1 MSSEGYPAESSL
13 HQQEVLSINHY
24 PNIQNIL
31 ETGKAQSVTIEDD
44 RNSMLP
50 NCQRQTII
58 PINRENAPI
67 GVIILEMLEADPIE
81 EETIEFLIRLSDHAS
96 IAIANADL
104 YSQVQSANI
113 AKSEFVSFVSHELKN
128 PMTSIKGYTDL
139 LLAKAVGP
147 VTEAQDNFLNT
158 IRSNVERMNVLVSDL
173 SDVSRIEAGR
183 LRLDFAKLDLKK
195 LMDEVIRSQSAMIE
209 RKGQQ
214 LVMEIEENLPPIW
227 ADRYRVVQIIT
238 NLVSN
243 ANKYTGQN
251 GIVTFSAEQSP
262 NIWDAEGAPNVVHI
276 AVKDNGMGISAEDQA
291 MIFQKFFRTESA
303 KSSDMPGTGL
313 GLNITKN
320 LVEMQGGTIW
330 FESTLGEGTT
340 FHVTFPVAD

>member
-1 MSSEGYPAESSL
+1 
-13 HQQEVLSINHY
+13 
-24 PNIQNIL
+24 
-31 ETGKAQSVTIEDD
+31 
-44 RNSMLP
+44 
-50 NCQRQTII
+50 
-58 PINRENAPI
+58 
-67 GVIILEMLEADPIE
+67 MLEADPID

-195 LMDEVIRSQSAMIE
+195 LMDEVIRSQSTMIE
-209 RKGQQ
+209 RKEQE
-214 LVMEIEENLPPIW
+214 LVLDIEENLPPIW

-243 ANKYTGQN
+243 ANKYTAQN
-251 GIVTFSAEQSP
+251 GIVTFTAEQSP

-320 LVEMQGGTIW
+320 LVEMQGGMIW

>member
-1 MSSEGYPAESSL
+1 
-13 HQQEVLSINHY
+13 
-24 PNIQNIL
+24 
-31 ETGKAQSVTIEDD
+31 
-44 RNSMLP
+44 
-50 NCQRQTII
+50 
-58 PINRENAPI
+58 
-67 GVIILEMLEADPIE
+67 LEADPID
-81 EETIEFLIRLSDHAS
+81 EETIEFLTRLSDHAS

-147 VTEAQDNFLNT
+147 ITEAQDNFLNT

-195 LMDEVIRSQSAMIE
+195 IMDEVIRSQSALVE
-209 RKGQQ
+209 RKEQQ
-214 LVMEIEENLPPIW
+214 LLIEIEENLPPIW

-238 NLVSN
+238 NLISN

-251 GIVTFSAEQSP
+251 GIVTFTAEQSP

-276 AVKDNGMGISAEDQA
+276 SVKDNGMGISAEDQA

-330 FESTLGEGTT
+330 FESALGEGTT